1 MNIRQLAAADVQ
13 HGLEALPTKTQ
24 TQGISR
30 NVKLVLN
37 ARIQPDLDNTSSTKE
52 SASLARRSRDTE
64 LCRPGL
70 STDIRNRTP
79 TLEDTTMA
87 CARIEAYLEP
97 ETLRRLQI
105 HSIHLTYMWSAN
117 VDPPVTVRSLSELD
131 LVRIVHDPKLRHDLN
146 FEREISFRPNI
157 DSPRC
162 QQKEAVANAYWEALT
177 IEFALYIKYRHNLV
191 SNRVSAPPLPWIS
204 ETLNSPRLPMRLP
217 RMFVTIRDVLKTLV
231 PGAECS
237 AVDQRLDVD
246 LLMQE
251 LENGACDVK
260 GLSNWLRQLL
270 LGSCSPLR
278 DTEVEKMANT
288 VHEGVD
294 KDDARILVN
303 GLKVLFGILEI
314 MKLVCVRR
322 LPRLI
327 RGLII
332 Y

>member
-1 MNIRQLAAADVQ
+1 MNIRQLAAADFQ
-13 HGLEALPTKTQ
+13 HGLEALPTKNQ

-30 NVKLVLN
+30 NEKLVVN
-37 ARIQPDLDNTSSTKE
+37 VRNQPDLDNTSATNHSG
-52 SASLARRSRDTE
+52 SLAARSRETE
-64 LCRPGL
+64 SCRPR
-70 STDIRNRTP
+70 SSIDIRSCTP
-79 TLEDTTMA
+79 KLEDTTMT

-97 ETLRRLQI
+97 ETLHRLQI
-105 HSIHLTYMWSAN
+105 PSIHLTYLWSAN

-131 LVRIVHDPKLRHDLN
+131 LVRIIHDAKLRHDLN
-146 FEREISFRPNI
+146 FEREISFRPNV

-162 QQKEAVANAYWEALT
+162 QQKEAAANAYWEALT

-191 SNRVSAPPLPWIS
+191 SSKVSAPPLPWIS
-204 ETLNSPRLPMRLP
+204 ETPNSPRLPMRLP

-231 PGAECS
+231 PGSECS

-260 GLSNWLRQLL
+260 GLSNWLRRLL

-278 DTEVEKMANT
+278 DTEVEKMANI

-294 KDDARILVN
+294 KDDARILVS

-314 MKLVCVRR
+314 MKLVCVCR
-322 LPRLI
+322 LRNLI
-327 RGLII
+327 TGLII